1 MVESQDQID
10 EQKSDPSL
18 GMNHLSTLQ
27 TVCALATL
35 YYNMGRLDDA
45 RVKFEQVIIIMMRM
59 MTSSCDTKEVSYNIK
74 DVSYY
79 ISYFLL
85 VARLDYPLN

>member
-45 RVKFEQVIIIMMRM
+45 RVKFEQVIIMLM
-59 MTSSCDTKEVSYNIK
+59 
-74 DVSYY
+74 
-79 ISYFLL
+79 
-85 VARLDYPLN
+85 